1 MSGQAILQSKPRGI
15 QEALTPVSH
24 CVLQRC
30 SKGVECAECRRKR
43 EATLQR
49 AAVNSVPAHGVP
61 PIVHD
66 VLRSPGQSLDAGTRT
81 FMESRFAH
89 DFSGVRVHSDERAAD
104 SARSV
109 NALAYTVGRDVVFG
123 AGQYAPTTMAGK
135 RLLAHELTHVVQ
147 QGGLRTEALDRIDS
161 PTSANEKEAA
171 SIAERLEE
179 NMFHQSQASALVS
192 SHSKGSLQRQDE
204 QKAGGKKEDPNE
216 KELKEKVGGLV
227 STKFGGD
234 YRKAFDHYD
243 TNHDGSVD
251 AAEMSKLLEDARV
264 GNAITRGRWVSGILK
279 KLDTNKNGKIE
290 WAEFES
296 IIK

>member
-1 MSGQAILQSKPRGI
+1 MSKQVIMQAKPHSIQRAPMLLERGTI
-15 QEALTPVSH
+15 
-24 CVLQRC
+24 
-30 SKGVECAECRRKR
+30 
-43 EATLQR
+43 LQR
-49 AAVNSVPAHGVP
+49 AAVNTASTHSIP

-66 VLRSPGQSLDAGTRT
+66 VLSSPGQSLDAGTRT

-123 AGQYAPTTMAGK
+123 AGQYTPGTMAGK

-147 QGGLRTEALDRIDS
+147 QGGLRAEALDRIDS

-179 NMFHQSQASALVS
+179 NMLHQSQASAIVS
-192 SHSKGSLQRQDE
+192 SHSKGTLQREDE
-204 QKAGGKKEDPNE
+204 QKASGEKEDPDE

-227 STKFGGD
+227 RTKFGGD
-234 YRKAFDHYD
+234 YRRAFDHYD
-243 TNHDGSVD
+243 ANHDGSVD
-251 AAEMSKLLEDARV
+251 TAEIEKLLEDANV
-264 GNAITRGRWVSGILK
+264 GYSLTRGGWVSGILK
-279 KLDTNKNGKIE
+279 KMDTNKNGKIE

-296 IIK
+296 KIK